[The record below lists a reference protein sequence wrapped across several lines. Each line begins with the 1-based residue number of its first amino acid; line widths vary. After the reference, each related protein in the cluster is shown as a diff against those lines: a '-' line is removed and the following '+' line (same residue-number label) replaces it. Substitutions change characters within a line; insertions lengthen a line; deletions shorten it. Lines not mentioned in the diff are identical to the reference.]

1 VRRWLVP
8 LVLTV
13 CVRSLETVPV
23 LDCEV
28 SCESDLENDGLEVT
42 DVETVRDFE
51 AVAVWGCDKVRLW
64 DRESESDA
72 VSLPCWDGVKVI
84 DCVVSD
90 ETVEVGIV
98 DSEAV

>member
-1 VRRWLVP
+1 M
-8 LVLTV
+8 
-13 CVRSLETVPV
+13 
-23 LDCEV
+23 
-28 SCESDLENDGLEVT
+28 T

-51 AVAVWGCDKVRLW
+51 AVAVWGCVIVRLW